1 MKTYILFAILYASLI
16 GFYNLFKKKATQ
28 TSNESVILV
37 MFTAVCF
44 LLAQIWLQFGVA
56 IPWSFVW
63 VFALKGF
70 LLSFSWF
77 CLLKVL
83 KTADMSL
90 VSLTTVLSS
99 VITFMIGIF
108 YFGESITWIQ
118 IIGSIIIVAGAVL
131 INLINKKEHSK
142 TNIKQVLMLLAS
154 TLITSI
160 SNVIDKT
167 TTDALD
173 SHQVQYWFLMFVFIF
188 SIMFFAIEC
197 AKHKKFLIEKRDL
210 KNFWIYLVG
219 LFLFLGDMFL
229 FLSYKSPDSQMIIIS
244 VISKFK
250 MVVSVLLGLIF
261 FKEENWLKKLMI
273 CLMIFAGILMVS
285 L

>member
-44 LLAQIWLQFGVA
+44 LLAQIWLPFDVA

-99 VITFMIGIF
+99 VITFLIGIF

-118 IIGSIIIVAGAVL
+118 IIGSVIIVTGAVL

-229 FLSYKSPDSQMIIIS
+229 FLSYKSPGSQMIIIS

-261 FKEENWLKKLMI
+261 FKEDNWIKKLLI
-273 CLMIFAGILMVS
+273 CFMIFAGILMVS

>member
-44 LLAQIWLQFGVA
+44 LLAQIWLPFGVA

-108 YFGESITWIQ
+108 YFSESITWIQ

>member
-1 MKTYILFAILYASLI
+1 MKTYILFAILYATLI
-16 GFYNLFKKKATQ
+16 GFYNLFKKKATKNS
-28 TSNESVILV
+28 TESVILV

-44 LLAQIWLQFGVA
+44 VLAQIWIPFGVA
-56 IPWSFVW
+56 IPASFIW

-90 VSLTTVLSS
+90 VSLTTVVSS
-99 VITFMIGIF
+99 VITFLIGVL
-108 YFGESITWIQ
+108 YFDESMTWIQ
-118 IIGSIIIVAGAVL
+118 IVGSIVIVSGAVL
-131 INLINKKEHSK
+131 INFVNKKEHAK

-167 TTDALD
+167 TTDSLE
-173 SHQVQYWFLMFVFIF
+173 SYQVQYWFLLFVFIF
-188 SIMFFAIEC
+188 SCMFFMIEC
-197 AKHKKFLIEKRDL
+197 FKNKRFLIEKSDL

-261 FKEENWLKKLMI
+261 FKEDNWIKKLLI
-273 CLMIFAGILMVS
+273 CFMIFAGILMVS